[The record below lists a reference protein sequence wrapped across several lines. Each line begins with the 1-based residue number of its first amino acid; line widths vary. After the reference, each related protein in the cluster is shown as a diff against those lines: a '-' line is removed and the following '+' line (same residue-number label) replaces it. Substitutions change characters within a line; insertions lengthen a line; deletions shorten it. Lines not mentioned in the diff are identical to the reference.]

1 MFKTRRANMKF
12 HPITGQLVQYKHL
25 LDQMEPIDRL
35 ISPQIDIILKSIKSK
50 QGEIKSTAKYKRL
63 DKLIKRANTDSQNT
77 HINIENNGKR
87 NKLLTTS
94 RPKIRKTKK
103 LKILQND

>member
-63 DKLIKRANTDSQNT
+63 DKLIKRANTDAENT
-77 HINIENNGKR
+77 HINIENGKR
-87 NKLLTTS
+87 LVQIEKYLFH
-94 RPKIRKTKK
+94 RECY
-103 LKILQND
+103 